1 MSDHIV
7 KSYDEDLAA
16 LKMLLAQMGGLA
28 EQQLDDAI
36 DALSR
41 RDTTLADRVIQ
52 NDERID
58 MLERQIE
65 EKAILT
71 IAKRQ
76 PMARDLREIMVA
88 IRVASD
94 LERIGDLAKNTAKRA
109 HAISEPLPRKL
120 MTGVTRMGRLAQS
133 ELKDILDAYARS
145 DAEKALEV
153 WRSDEELDS
162 LYNSIFRELLT
173 YMMEDPRNISLCT
186 HLSSAPR
193 TWSASATTPPTS
205 PRTSITRSMAGPWPR
220 TARSAIQPAPCP
232 CKTPTQTID
241 PMSASILVVEDEE
254 PIQILL
260 SYNLESEGYRA
271 RHTAQGED
279 VPRLVSEERP
289 DLILLDW
296 MLPGVSG
303 IEVCRMLR
311 TKPETRD
318 IPIIMLTARSEEA
331 ERSAALPPAPTTT
344 WSSPSRCRN
353 CWPASAPSCAGS
365 IPMRLPTR
373 SRPATS
379 RSTAARGG

>member
-88 IRVASD
+88 IRVAAG

-109 HAISEPLPRKL
+109 HAISEALPRKL

-186 HLSSAPR
+186 HLLFGAKNMER
-193 TWSASATTPPTS
+193 IGDHATNIAENIWFIVHGS
-205 PRTSITRSMAGPWPR
+205 P
-220 TARSAIQPAPCP
+220 
-232 CKTPTQTID
+232 
-241 PMSASILVVEDEE
+241 
-254 PIQILL
+254 LL
-260 SYNLESEGYRA
+260 
-271 RHTAQGED
+271 
-279 VPRLVSEERP
+279 
-289 DLILLDW
+289 
-296 MLPGVSG
+296 
-303 IEVCRMLR
+303 
-311 TKPETRD
+311 
-318 IPIIMLTARSEEA
+318 A
-331 ERSAALPPAPTTT
+331 EREKRDFTSVPAQ
-344 WSSPSRCRN
+344 S
-353 CWPASAPSCAGS
+353 
-365 IPMRLPTR
+365 
-373 SRPATS
+373 
-379 RSTAARGG
+379 